1 MEIIPLFGIFATIL
15 DSEIRKYTMN
25 MKRFAGWTCALAAA
39 LFLSCSDDDVKG
51 SLAFDTP
58 AVFFADG
65 DTAPVTVHF
74 TASNLNSFSVSS
86 TPTGWDGVVLDPV
99 ACTVTV
105 TPPDSFDDDEA
116 KTGSIVLSGKGG
128 GGATGSASLFVG
140 VVEQKE
146 FSERANSYI
155 VNQKE
160 TNYLLDVEHRSD
172 GATLATVSV
181 ELIWQNPSSL
191 IQYLSLKNG
200 KASFY
205 VGADSDDDTKIKSG
219 NAVIGAYDAAGKLL
233 WSWHIW
239 VADYDPSAAGNQKI
253 FNGYT
258 MMDRNLGARAAGN
271 DSTDDILASYGLYY
285 QWGRKDPFIGPSTYN
300 FASGSAATLYNGSN
314 TSITVTP
321 AASSSSNGTMEYA
334 QLNPYIFITGV
345 EDSDYDW
352 LWSAHSATL
361 WTAPGSTKSLY
372 DPCPAGWRVAPAAAF
387 EGLTPDAESLG
398 WENTKYSVTL
408 EKEGVSSL
416 FMGAGRRTYLDGK
429 FQNVYV
435 AGYDPKGTRADEAQ
449 PWIGLYWTA
458 DAQTSDNL
466 SSALYFRYGSSE
478 EVQNAYALRR
488 STGLPVRCVKSE

>member
-191 IQYLSLKNG
+191 IQYLSLK
-200 KASFY
+200 
-205 VGADSDDDTKIKSG
+205 TER
-219 NAVIGAYDAAGKLL
+219 
-233 WSWHIW
+233 
-239 VADYDPSAAGNQKI
+239 P
-253 FNGYT
+253 
-258 MMDRNLGARAAGN
+258 
-271 DSTDDILASYGLYY
+271 
-285 QWGRKDPFIGPSTYN
+285 
-300 FASGSAATLYNGSN
+300 
-314 TSITVTP
+314 
-321 AASSSSNGTMEYA
+321 
-334 QLNPYIFITGV
+334 
-345 EDSDYDW
+345 
-352 LWSAHSATL
+352 
-361 WTAPGSTKSLY
+361 
-372 DPCPAGWRVAPAAAF
+372 
-387 EGLTPDAESLG
+387 
-398 WENTKYSVTL
+398 
-408 EKEGVSSL
+408 
-416 FMGAGRRTYLDGK
+416 
-429 FQNVYV
+429 
-435 AGYDPKGTRADEAQ
+435 
-449 PWIGLYWTA
+449 
-458 DAQTSDNL
+458 
-466 SSALYFRYGSSE
+466 
-478 EVQNAYALRR
+478 R
-488 STGLPVRCVKSE
+488 STWVRTATTTRKSNRATP